1 MSRESKSAFELAG
14 CEEFNSGG
22 IMRRSTILVAALVA
36 LICTISLPA
45 NLRAAAAKTNDCDRA
60 CLNGFV
66 DQYMAAVAA
75 HDPSKLPHSANARY
89 TENNVEMKLGEG
101 LWQTSDGWGSYK
113 VYIDDPQSG
122 QVGFL
127 GVSNEDTHLSVFA
140 ARLKVVDHKVT
151 EIEVIV
157 ARPDRPGPAGSGNLM
172 GGPENLKDKPL
183 FSEDEPAS
191 ERVSRDKL
199 ISLADGYFSTIQ
211 QNTGK
216 LFTTFDPDCQRMEN
230 GSITANNPDPKA
242 GAVQRMGCQAQL
254 ETGMLKMV
262 TRCRDRRY
270 LVDEQRQ
277 MVFAATFFDHDGT
290 LRKNTLVDGSV
301 RTIGAPFDRPFSFLI
316 FELFKIK
323 NGKIRQIEA
332 VLDVVPYYMPS
343 PWVKASK

>member
-1 MSRESKSAFELAG
+1 MSRTHFIIT
-14 CEEFNSGG
+14 GG
-22 IMRRSTILVAALVA
+22 IMRRPQFVTGFVAAWVFGA
-36 LICTISLPA
+36 LFVLLAGAT
-45 NLRAAAAKTNDCDRA
+45 AAATPPRPAAANKCDRA

-89 TENNVEMKLGEG
+89 SENNVEMPLGEG

-113 VYIDDPQSG
+113 VYTDDPQTG

-127 GVSNEDTHLSVFA
+127 GVANEDTHLSVFA
-140 ARLKVVDHKVT
+140 ARLKVVNQKVT

-157 ARPDRPGPAGSGNLM
+157 ARPDRPGPASGSGNLT

-183 FSEDEPAS
+183 FSEDEPAGQ
-191 ERVSRDKL
+191 RVSREKL
-199 ISLADGYFSTIQ
+199 VALANGYFDTIQ
-211 QNTGK
+211 LNTGK
-216 LFTTFDPDCQRMEN
+216 LYTTFDPDCQRMEN
-230 GSITANNPDPKA
+230 GSITANNPSPTGNPVA
-242 GAVQRMGCQAQL
+242 RMGCQAQL

-262 TRCRDRRY
+262 TRCRNRRY

-277 MVFAATFFDHDGT
+277 MVFASTFFDHNGA
-290 LRKNTLVDGSV
+290 LRKNTLVDGTV
-301 RTIGAPFDRPFSFLI
+301 RTIGPPFDRPYTFLI

-332 VLDVVPYYMPS
+332 VLNTVPYYMPT
-343 PWVKASK
+343 PWK

>member
-1 MSRESKSAFELAG
+1 MRKIVFVFFALAVVLSVLV
-14 CEEFNSGG
+14 SGSF
-22 IMRRSTILVAALVA
+22 RRVNAA
-36 LICTISLPA
+36 PA
-45 NLRAAAAKTNDCDRA
+45 EASNCDRA

-66 DQYMAAVAA
+66 DQYMSAVAA
-75 HDPSKLPHSANARY
+75 HDPSKLPHAANARY

-113 VYIDDPQSG
+113 VYTDDPQTG

-127 GVSNEDTHLSVFA
+127 GVANEDGHLSCFA
-140 ARLKVVDHKVT
+140 ARLKVAGNKVT

-157 ARPDRPGPAGSGNLM
+157 ARPDRPGPPGSGNLT

-183 FSEDEPAS
+183 FSEDEPAAQ
-191 ERVSRDKL
+191 RVSREKL
-199 ISLADGYFSTIQ
+199 IQLADGYFSTIQ

-216 LFTTFDPDCQRMEN
+216 LYTAFDPDCQRMEN
-230 GSITANNPDPKA
+230 GSGTANNPDATNPVAK
-242 GAVQRMGCQAQL
+242 MGCQAQL

-301 RTIGAPFDRPFSFLI
+301 RTIGPPFDRPFTFLI

-323 NGKIRQIEA
+323 DGKIRQIEA
-332 VLDVVPYYMPS
+332 VLDTVPYYMPS
-343 PWVKASK
+343 PWVKGSN

>member
-1 MSRESKSAFELAG
+1 MMHKKLFVLSALAVLIGVFVSGSRNRADAAPAKSG
-14 CEEFNSGG
+14 
-22 IMRRSTILVAALVA
+22 
-36 LICTISLPA
+36 
-45 NLRAAAAKTNDCDRA
+45 DCDRT
-60 CLNGFV
+60 CLQGFV

-75 HDPSKLPHSANARY
+75 HDPSKLPTAATVRY
-89 TENNVEMKLGEG
+89 SENNVEMKIGEG

-113 VYIDDPQSG
+113 VYADDSESG

-127 GVSNEDTHLSVFA
+127 GVANEDSHLSCFA
-140 ARLKVVDHKVT
+140 ARLKIVDQKVT

-157 ARPDRPGPAGSGNLM
+157 ARPDRPGPAGSGNLT
-172 GGPENLKDKPL
+172 GGPENLQDKPL
-183 FSEDEPAS
+183 FSEDEPAT

-199 ISLADGYFSTIQ
+199 IALADGYFSTIQ

-230 GSITANNPDPKA
+230 GSVTANNPNATNPVAK
-242 GAVQRMGCQAQL
+242 MGCQAQL
-254 ETGMLKMV
+254 ETGLLKMV

-277 MVFAATFFDHDGT
+277 MVFAATFFDHNGV

-301 RTIGAPFDRPFSFLI
+301 RTIGAPFDRPFTFLI

-323 NGKIRQIEA
+323 DGKIRQIEA
-332 VLDVVPYYMPS
+332 VLDTVPYYMPS
-343 PWVKASK
+343 PWAKAAK

>member
-1 MSRESKSAFELAG
+1 M
-14 CEEFNSGG
+14 
-22 IMRRSTILVAALVA
+22 MRRNFFAWSALAILLFVFASGSPNRASAAGA
-36 LICTISLPA
+36 SP
-45 NLRAAAAKTNDCDRA
+45 AAKTGDCDRA

-66 DQYMAAVAA
+66 DQYMSAVAA
-75 HDPSKLPHSANARY
+75 HDPSKLPHAANVRY

-101 LWQTSDGWGSYK
+101 LWQTSDGWGTYK
-113 VYIDDPQSG
+113 VYVDDPQTG

-140 ARLKVVDHKVT
+140 ARLKVVEHKVT

-157 ARPDRPGPAGSGNLM
+157 ARQDRPGPQGAGPLA

-199 ISLADGYFSTIQ
+199 VALADGYFSTIQ

-277 MVFAATFFDHDGT
+277 MVFAATFFDHNGT
-290 LRKNTLVDGSV
+290 VRKNTLVDGTV
-301 RTIGAPFDRPFSFLI
+301 RTVGAPFDRPYTFLI

-323 NGKIRQIEA
+323 DGKIRQIEA
-332 VLDVVPYYMPS
+332 VLDTVPYYMPS
-343 PWVKASK
+343 PWVKQAK

>member
-1 MSRESKSAFELAG
+1 MLRNIVGFCALAVLL
-14 CEEFNSGG
+14 CVFLSG
-22 IMRRSTILVAALVA
+22 LLN
-36 LICTISLPA
+36 PA
-45 NLRAAAAKTNDCDRA
+45 NAAPAKAGDCDRA
-60 CLNGFV
+60 CLDGFV

-75 HDPSKLPHSANARY
+75 HDPSKLPHSASARY

-113 VYIDDPQSG
+113 VYTDDPEAG

-127 GVSNEDTHLSVFA
+127 GVANEDSHLSCFA
-140 ARLKVVDHKVT
+140 ARLKVVDKKVT

-157 ARPDRPGPAGSGNLM
+157 ARPDGPGPTGSGALT
-172 GGPENLKDKPL
+172 GGPANLKDKPL
-183 FSEDEPAS
+183 FSEEEPADK
-191 ERVSRDKL
+191 RVSREKL
-199 ISLADGYFSTIQ
+199 IELADGYFSTIQ

-230 GSITANNPDPKA
+230 GSGTANNPNATNPVAK
-242 GAVQRMGCQAQL
+242 MGCQAQL

-290 LRKNTLVDGSV
+290 LRQNKLVDGSV
-301 RTIGAPFDRPFSFLI
+301 RTIGAPFDRPFTFLI

-323 NGKIRQIEA
+323 DGKIRQIEA

-343 PWVKASK
+343 PWVKAAK

>member
-1 MSRESKSAFELAG
+1 MRKQFVVLSALAVVMSVFAMGSLNHANAAPAKAG
-14 CEEFNSGG
+14 
-22 IMRRSTILVAALVA
+22 
-36 LICTISLPA
+36 
-45 NLRAAAAKTNDCDRA
+45 DCDRA

-75 HDPSKLPHSANARY
+75 HDPSKLPTAANVRY

-113 VYIDDPQSG
+113 VYTDDPKSG

-127 GVSNEDTHLSVFA
+127 GVANEDSHLSCFA

-157 ARPDRPGPAGSGNLM
+157 ARPDGPGPSGSGAM
-172 GGPENLKDKPL
+172 TGGPANLKDKPL
-183 FSEDEPAS
+183 FSEDEPADQ
-191 ERVSRDKL
+191 RVSRDKL
-199 ISLADGYFSTIQ
+199 IALADGYFSTIQ

-230 GSITANNPDPKA
+230 GSVTANNPNATNPVAK
-242 GAVQRMGCQAQL
+242 MGCQAQL
-254 ETGMLKMV
+254 ETGLLKMV

-270 LVDEQRQ
+270 LVDEERQ

-290 LRKNTLVDGSV
+290 VRKNTLVDGST
-301 RTIGAPFDRPFSFLI
+301 RTIGAPFDRPFTFLI

-323 NGKIRQIEA
+323 DGKIRQIEA

-343 PWVKASK
+343 PWVKPAK

>member
-1 MSRESKSAFELAG
+1 
-14 CEEFNSGG
+14 
-22 IMRRSTILVAALVA
+22 MRRSTILVAALVA
-36 LICTISLPA
+36 LICTFSPSA

-89 TENNVEMKLGEG
+89 TENNVGMPLGEG

-157 ARPDRPGPAGSGNLM
+157 ARPDRLGPAAASGLLI
-172 GGPENLKDKPL
+172 GGPDNLKDKPL
-183 FSEDEPAS
+183 FNEDEPAS
-191 ERVSRDKL
+191 ERVSRDKM

-277 MVFAATFFDHDGT
+277 MVFAATFFDHNGT
-290 LRKNTLVDGSV
+290 VRKNTLVDGTV
-301 RTIGAPFDRPFSFLI
+301 RTIGAPFDRPYTFLI

-332 VLDVVPYYMPS
+332 VLDTVPYYMPS
-343 PWVKASK
+343 PWVSHKR